1 MTKAENKL
9 KESAEVI
16 QDICLLASA
25 KPHLKEHY
33 KRIIQVKAWDSANTN
48 IFWSGKITEAA
59 LLVPKKERCKEH
71 EYGTTALA
79 LDILA
84 LENPTIEEIIKEL
97 KTKLVWNWTT
107 REENM
112 ILRNNDQDYSK
123 ISKLV
128 EYTK

>member
-9 KESAEVI
+9 RESAEVI
-16 QDICLLASA
+16 QDICILTAA

-48 IFWSGKITEAA
+48 IFWSGKISEAA
-59 LLVPKKERCKEH
+59 LLVPKNERCKEH

-84 LENPTIEEIIKEL
+84 LENPTIEDIVKEL
-97 KTKLVWNWTT
+97 KAKLIWNWTT

-112 ILRNNDQDYSK
+112 ILRNNSQNYDM

-128 EYTK
+128 VE

>member
-16 QDICLLASA
+16 QEICILAKA
-25 KPHLKEHY
+25 KPHRIDRY
-33 KRIIQVKAWDSANTN
+33 KRIIQVAAWDSANTN

-59 LLVPKKERCKEH
+59 LLVTKSQRCKEH

-79 LDILA
+79 LDILS
-84 LENPTIEEIIKEL
+84 LEDPTVEEIMNEL

-107 REENM
+107 REENQ
-112 ILRNNDQDYSK
+112 ILKHNNQDYTK

-128 EYTK
+128 TV